1 MAATVA
7 AVTAVTAGSGLI
19 APAAAVAKNG
29 RLAFPNASNLVLQP
43 LTGAPSVIK
52 DRRAT
57 IIGSSRSGRLM
68 ALSSGTDGDVTI
80 ADGRGRVIRRI
91 DFRGIVIHSLD
102 ISPDGRRLALTAFR
116 DAEPGRLN
124 LFPYVADISGRGLTR
139 VTTRLRHTFDLR
151 FTRDGR
157 AFVYAGAPTTG
168 DFVACPSLRRVRL
181 DGTRDTLLY
190 EAVGGTLPC
199 ALSFALS
206 PAGNSAVFTGDPAP
220 GQLPPPGTL
229 VRTGVY
235 QVALT
240 GRATPRL
247 LHPQAFAVAWAPD
260 GDQVAFSSLAGTYR
274 MRAGGG
280 TATRVS
286 PTPTLAMTWLKAAG

>member
-1 MAATVA
+1 MRAGLSTAALVLVA
-7 AVTAVTAGSGLI
+7 TGALLGPS
-19 APAAAVAKNG
+19 AAAAKNG
-29 RLAFPNASNLVLQP
+29 RLAFPNADNLVLQP

-80 ADGRGRVIRRI
+80 ADGRGRVVRRI
-91 DFRGIVIHSLD
+91 DFRGLVVHSVD

-116 DAEPGRLN
+116 DADPGRLN
-124 LFPYVADISGRGLTR
+124 VFPYVADITGRGLIR
-139 VTTRLRHTFDLR
+139 VKTRLRHTFDLR

-157 AFVYAGAPTTG
+157 ALIYAGAPTRG

-199 ALSFALS
+199 ALNFALS
-206 PAGNSAVFTGDPAP
+206 PDGRSAAFTGDPAP
-220 GQLPPPGTL
+220 GQVPPPGTS
-229 VRTGVY
+229 VRTNVY
-235 QVALT
+235 QVALA
-240 GRATPRL
+240 GRRAPRL
-247 LHPQAFAVAWAPD
+247 IAPQAFSVAWAPD
-260 GDQVAFSSLAGTYR
+260 GDQIAYSSLTGTYR
-274 MRAGGG
+274 VRQDGSKP
-280 TATRVS
+280 RPVS
-286 PTPTLAMTWLKAAG
+286 PTPTLALTWLKAQ